1 MLSHPRS
8 KPRFVSFPVKTKEDR
23 SAVNWW
29 LLVPLALVI
38 VLIGVT
44 MMADSVAAQAISG
57 DVVGTVLDKSGAAV
71 PNAAISATNVATGVK
86 TNTTS
91 NGQGEFRF
99 GNLPVGTYTIQVS
112 ASGFSTLTFSDFRV
126 ELNKVSTL
134 AASLEIGSQ
143 SAVVEVSGA
152 TPLLNT
158 TTAPTDTTFDPKL
171 TTDLPVSS
179 IGLGDLNLVL
189 LQSCVSTSG
198 GVVACT
204 CPTVV

>member
-1 MLSHPRS
+1 
-8 KPRFVSFPVKTKEDR
+8 
-23 SAVNWW
+23 
-29 LLVPLALVI
+29 
-38 VLIGVT
+38 

-57 DVVGTVLDKSGAAV
+57 DVVGTVLDKAGAAV
-71 PNAAISATNVATGVK
+71 PNAAISATTVATGVK

-99 GNLPVGTYTIQVS
+99 GNLPFGTYTIQVT

-158 TTAPTDTTFDPKL
+158 TSAQIDNTFDTKL
-171 TTDLPVSS
+171 STDLTVSS
-179 IGLGDLNLVL
+179 IGLGVLNLVL
-189 LQSCVSTSG
+189 LQSGVSTSG
-198 GVVACT
+198 GVGAGTGPSVGGQRPRDNNFTIEGVDNNNKSVTGPLVNVPNDA
-204 CPTVV
+204 VQE